1 MIIIPKRSI
10 TVGSVPT
17 ADQLQVGEIAINLAD
32 EKLYVK
38 NSAGEVVLLGGSEL
52 YTLIAEARDHV
63 DSSLAA
69 HDSSSNAH
77 SDIRDAIT
85 LTYSK
90 GEDNKV
96 YLKDAKS
103 EEDLTLYPQTLNTEV
118 LDEKGVSLDKNLSEI
133 REEIDMRNI
142 SYSDSDIATGI
153 PENMVINGTSLVLGD
168 LTIPEEETEILET
181 DTIATAFGK
190 LIKMIKG

>member
-10 TVGSVPT
+10 TVGAVPT

-69 HDSSSNAH
+69 HDSSSTAH

-90 GEDNKV
+90 EEESGKIS
-96 YLKDAKS
+96 LKDAKS
-103 EEDLTLYPQTLNTEV
+103 EEDTTLYPQTLNTEV
-118 LDEKGVSLDKNLSEI
+118 LDENGVSLDVHLSGI
-133 REEIDMRNI
+133 REDIEKRNI
-142 SYSDSDIATGI
+142 SYSDSSIEEL
-153 PENMVINGTSLVLGD
+153 PENTIIDGTSFILGD
-168 LTIPEEETEILET
+168 LPIPSEVTDILET

>member
-10 TVGSVPT
+10 TVGAIPT

-63 DSSLAA
+63 DSVITA
-69 HDSSSNAH
+69 HNSSSEAH

-90 GEDNKV
+90 EEENGNIS
-96 YLKDAKS
+96 LQDAKTS
-103 EEDLTLYPQTLNTEV
+103 EVLYPQTLETEV
-118 LDEKGVSLDKNLSEI
+118 LDEKGISLDVNLSGI
-133 REEIDMRNI
+133 REDIERRNI
-142 SYSDSDIATGI
+142 SFTDSDITEI
-153 PENMVINGTSLVLGD
+153 PENIVIDGTSLILGD
-168 LTIPEEETEILET
+168 LPIPSEESEILKT

>member
-10 TVGSVPT
+10 TVGAIPT

-63 DSSLAA
+63 DSVITA
-69 HDSSSNAH
+69 HNSSSEAH
-77 SDIRDAIT
+77 NDIRDAIT

-90 GEDNKV
+90 EEENGNIS
-96 YLKDAKS
+96 LQDAKTS
-103 EEDLTLYPQTLNTEV
+103 EVLYPQTLETEV
-118 LDEKGVSLDKNLSEI
+118 LDEKGISLDVNLSGI
-133 REEIDMRNI
+133 REDIERRNI
-142 SYSDSDIATGI
+142 SFTDSDITEI
-153 PENMVINGTSLVLGD
+153 PENTVIDGTSLILGD
-168 LTIPEEETEILET
+168 LPIPSEESEILKT